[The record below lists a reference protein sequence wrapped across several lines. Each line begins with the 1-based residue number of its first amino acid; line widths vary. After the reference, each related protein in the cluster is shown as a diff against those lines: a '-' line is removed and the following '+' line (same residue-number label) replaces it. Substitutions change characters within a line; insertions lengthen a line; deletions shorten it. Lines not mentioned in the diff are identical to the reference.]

1 MLRRIRGQSTLEY
14 VIILAAIV
22 GAIILVANSVLKP
35 KIQSTYSG
43 LADKME
49 SKVGEVDF

>member
-1 MLRRIRGQSTLEY
+1 MKRCRGQSTLEY

-22 GAIILVANSVLKP
+22 GAIIMVANSVLKP

-49 SKVGEVDF
+49 SKVEEVNF

>member
-1 MLRRIRGQSTLEY
+1 MFRKTRGQSTLEY

-22 GAIILVANSVLKP
+22 GAIIMVANSVLKP

-49 SKVGEVDF
+49 SKVEEVNF